1 MEVKIGIVDVAREL
15 ALKTEASADDLVETL
30 GRALKDNG
38 LFELTDDKG
47 RRVVVPAAKVAYLD
61 LGAADERPVGFG
73 TL

>member
-15 ALKTEASADDLVETL
+15 ALKVDVPADELVESL
-30 GRALKDNG
+30 GRALKDGG

-47 RRVVVPAAKVAYLD
+47 RRVVVPASRVAYLD
-61 LGAADERPVGFG
+61 LGTADERPVGFG

>member
-30 GRALKDNG
+30 DRALKDGG

-47 RRVVVPAAKVAYLD
+47 RRVVVPAARVAYLD
-61 LGAADERPVGFG
+61 LGTADERPVGFG